1 MRPSRVTSPSESQ
14 VVGVAIPSAGSGLRM
29 GGRRKAFLT
38 LSGRPLL
45 AHSLRPFL
53 DHSKVTS
60 VVVALAPADA
70 ENPPAWL
77 RDLDVRVRLV
87 AGGKSRRDSV
97 CAAIEALASTV
108 TWVLV
113 HDAARPLVTR
123 AIIDRCIGRLGE
135 SEGIVAGWPVG
146 DTLKEVGEGR
156 TVLATPDR
164 SRLWAAQTPQGFPK
178 DRLTSAYRR
187 AVAEGFEGTDDAEV
201 YCRFGGTARIVE
213 GSPWNLKVTHPEDL
227 VVAEYLSG
235 HSQVQEGRR

>member
-1 MRPSRVTSPSESQ
+1 
-14 VVGVAIPSAGSGLRM
+14 M

-38 LSGRPLL
+38 LRGRPLL
-45 AHSLRPFL
+45 SHSLQLFL
-53 DHSKVTS
+53 DHPKVAS
-60 VVVALAPADA
+60 ISLALAPADA
-70 ENPPAWL
+70 EDPPSWL
-77 RDLDVRVRLV
+77 RDLGDRVRLV

-123 AIIDRCIGRLGE
+123 AIIDRCIGGAGE
-135 SEGIVAGWPVG
+135 SEGIVAGWPIG
-146 DTLKEVGEGR
+146 DTLKEVGEDR

-178 DRLTSAYRR
+178 NPLTSAYRR

-201 YCRFGGTARIVE
+201 YCRFGGTARVVE

-227 VVAEYLSG
+227 VVAEHLSG
-235 HSQVQEGRR
+235 HPRVQEGRR